1 VRLIIVR
8 HAETI
13 ENATGIISGHKP
25 GILTD
30 NGKVQAQKLALRLK
44 DEKIDEI
51 FSSDLQRAKD
61 TTEEITKYHDVPV
74 HYLPEIRERSL
85 GIYENEKFDDYVKAR
100 EALGIS
106 RYIFKPEGGENFS
119 ELKARAQSVLNKFL
133 ENFEHYKDKTILIS
147 AHGGWNKMFLSILSK
162 TTIEEALEID
172 QANTCV
178 NIVEISENLTS
189 KMILINDVSH
199 LDPSDIIA

>member
-44 DEKIDEI
+44 EEKIDEI

-61 TTEEITKYHDVPV
+61 TTEEIAKYHDVPV
-74 HYLPEIRERSL
+74 HYMPEIRERCL
-85 GIYENEKFDDYVKAR
+85 GIYENSKFDDYVEAR

-106 RYIFKPEGGENFS
+106 RFIFKPEGGENFD
-119 ELKARAQSVLNKFL
+119 ELKARAQIVLNKFL
-133 ENFEHYKDKTILIS
+133 GNFEYYKDKTILIS
-147 AHGGWNKMFLSILSK
+147 AHGGWNTMLLGILSK
-162 TTIEEALEID
+162 KTIEEALEVD

-178 NIVEISENLTS
+178 NIVEIGENFNPNIVLV
-189 KMILINDVSH
+189 NDVSH
-199 LDPSDIIA
+199 LEPSDITA